1 MCNAI
6 DVECAG
12 CEHQFWNPEVKSE
25 KELRN
30 MSCNF
35 LCFNVHIIFINGK
48 KIKEVFKKS
57 IEARTLSYYV
67 YPVYLLFTRID
78 TYAQAIYNLTGNV

>member
-12 CEHQFWNPEVKSE
+12 REHLFWNPEVKNE

-30 MSCNF
+30 MSYNF

-48 KIKEVFKKS
+48 KIKHFFKKS
-57 IEARTLSYYV
+57 KEARTLSYYV
-67 YPVYLLFTRID
+67 YPVYPLFSRID
-78 TYAQAIYNLTGNV
+78 TI